1 VAYPPGH
8 ACFFLANEHTLFA
21 MEAIKKQVTPEDEK
35 SMKLAAIDIGTN
47 SVHMVIVR
55 VQEHRIFEIIDREKE
70 MVQLGK
76 GSLMRG
82 RLTQEA
88 IERGLAALKAFRQ
101 IADSH
106 KVDQIICTATS
117 AVRESS
123 NGREFVRLVKKETGI
138 EIRILSGIEEARM
151 IMLAVRDVIDL
162 KNQRALVVDI
172 GGGSMEM
179 IVADARNIFLATSI
193 KSGVIRLTERFMKN
207 DPPASKDLK
216 ALKKWLGKKI
226 EPLSR
231 KIQDLNPQIA
241 IGTSGT
247 MLALGELINQNL
259 KTKKSKGQIITIE
272 DVEEINEIL
281 QESSLQERLKLP
293 GMDPKR
299 GDQIV
304 AGGALIEMMMERCR
318 VNELQLCDR
327 ALREGLIADYLIK
340 LNPAVP
346 AKIQARELRSRSVI
360 NLLHRWEIDRSHAT
374 HAAQLALQL
383 YDALA
388 EYHKYGPHAREL
400 MEYTALLHD
409 IGRVISYPRHQRHGW
424 YIVKQSNLIGF
435 KPEEIDIIA
444 AVIAY
449 HRGKK
454 PRKKDSYMQGLNRKD
469 RRIVKLL
476 TGILR
481 VSDGL
486 DRQHNQSINRIEA
499 RREGPNHLA
508 IIMYSSQPALI
519 PLRAAVERSDL
530 LQRMLKLQQIEF
542 RVESATQAAQMS
554 AS

>member
-1 VAYPPGH
+1 
-8 ACFFLANEHTLFA
+8 
-21 MEAIKKQVTPEDEK
+21 MEAIKKQVTPDDEK

-47 SVHMVIVR
+47 SIHMVIVQ
-55 VQEHRIFEIIDREKE
+55 VEEHRIFEIIDREKE

-76 GSLMRG
+76 GSLIRG
-82 RLTQEA
+82 RLTPEA

-106 KVDQIICTATS
+106 KVSKIICTATS

-123 NGREFVRLVKKETGI
+123 NGQEFVRLVKKETGI
-138 EIRILSGIEEARM
+138 DIRILSGIEEARM

-193 KSGVIRLTERFMKN
+193 KSGVIRLTERFMKS
-207 DPPASKDLK
+207 DPPSSKDLK

-247 MLALGELINQNL
+247 MLALGVLINQNL
-259 KTKKSKGQIITIE
+259 KSKKSKGNIITIE
-272 DVEEINEIL
+272 DVEEMNEIL
-281 QESSLQERLKLP
+281 QESSLQERLKLS

-318 VNELQLCDR
+318 INELQLCDR

-360 NLLHRWEIDRSHAT
+360 NLLHRWEIDRSHAN

-388 EYHKYGPHAREL
+388 EYHKYGPHVREL

-424 YIVKQSNLIGF
+424 YIVKQANLIGF

-444 AVIAY
+444 AAIAY

-454 PRKKDSYMQGLNRKD
+454 PRKKDSYMQGLNRKE
-469 RRIVKLL
+469 RRIVRLL

-486 DRQHNQSINRIEA
+486 DRQHNQSINKIEA

-530 LQRMLKLQQIEF
+530 LQKMLDLRQIEF
-542 RVESATQAAQMS
+542 RVESATS
-554 AS
+554 ASQMTAS

>member
-1 VAYPPGH
+1 
-8 ACFFLANEHTLFA
+8 
-21 MEAIKKQVTPEDEK
+21 MEAIKKQAASENEK

-47 SVHMVIVR
+47 SIHMVIVR
-55 VQEHRIFEIIDREKE
+55 VEEHRIFEIVDREKE

-138 EIRILSGIEEARM
+138 DIRILSGTEEARM
-151 IMLAVRDVIDL
+151 IMLAVRDVVDL

-172 GGGSMEM
+172 GGGSMEL
-179 IVADARNIFLATSI
+179 IVADARNIFLTTSI
-193 KSGVIRLTERFMKN
+193 KSGVIRLTERFMKS
-207 DPPASKDLK
+207 DPPLSKELK
-216 ALKKWLGKKI
+216 ALKKWLGNKLD
-226 EPLSR
+226 PLSR

-241 IGTSGT
+241 VGTSGT
-247 MLALGELINQNL
+247 MLALGELINQNR
-259 KTKKSKGQIITIE
+259 KGKRTKGRDIITIE
-272 DVEEINEIL
+272 EVEEINEL
-281 QESSLQERLKLP
+281 LRESSLQERLKIP
-293 GMDPKR
+293 GMEPKR
-299 GDQIV
+299 ADQIV
-304 AGGALIEMMMERCR
+304 AGGALIEMMMEKCR

-340 LNPAVP
+340 LNPSVP

-360 NLLHRWEIDRSHAT
+360 NLIHRWEIDRGHAN
-374 HAAQLALQL
+374 HAAQIALQL

-388 EYHKYGPHAREL
+388 EYHKQGPHVREL

-435 KPEEIDIIA
+435 KPEEIDVMA
-444 AVIAY
+444 AAIMY

-454 PRKKDSYMQGLNRKD
+454 PRKKDIYMQGLRRKE

-481 VSDGL
+481 VADGL
-486 DRQHNQSINRIEA
+486 DRQHNQSIIRIEA
-499 RREGPNHLA
+499 RREGPDHLA
-508 IIMYSSQPALI
+508 VMLYSNQPALI

-530 LQRMLKLQQIEF
+530 LQKMLKLRQIEF
-542 RVESATQAAQMS
+542 RVESATQTAQVRTS
-554 AS
+554 AD

>member
-1 VAYPPGH
+1 
-8 ACFFLANEHTLFA
+8 
-21 MEAIKKQVTPEDEK
+21 MEATKKQVTADDEK

-47 SVHMVIVR
+47 SIHMVIVR
-55 VQEHRIFEIIDREKE
+55 VEEHRIFEIIDREKE
-70 MVQLGK
+70 MVQLGN

-151 IMLAVRDVIDL
+151 IMLAVRDVVDL

-193 KSGVIRLTERFMKN
+193 KSGVIRLTERFMKS
-207 DPPASKDLK
+207 DPPSSKDLK
-216 ALKKWLGKKI
+216 ALKKWLGGKL

-231 KIQDLNPQIA
+231 KIQDLNPQIV

-247 MLALGELINQNL
+247 MLALGELINQNI
-259 KTKKSKGQIITIE
+259 KTKKSKGRDIITIE

-281 QESSLQERLKLP
+281 QESTLQARLKLP

-304 AGGALIEMMMERCR
+304 AGGILIEMMMEKCR
-318 VNELQLCDR
+318 VNELKLCDR
-327 ALREGLIADYLIK
+327 ALREGLIADHLIK
-340 LNPAVP
+340 MNPAVP

-360 NLLHRWEIDRSHAT
+360 NLLHRWEIDRSHAN
-374 HAAQLALQL
+374 HAAQLSLQL

-388 EYHKYGPHAREL
+388 EYHKYGPNVREL

-435 KPEEIDIIA
+435 EPEEIDIIA
-444 AVIAY
+444 AAIAY

-454 PRKKDSYMQGLNRKD
+454 PRKKDSYLQGLNRKE
-469 RRIVKLL
+469 RKIVKLL

-499 RREGPNHLA
+499 HREGPNHLA
-508 IIMYSSQPALI
+508 IILYSSQPALI
-519 PLRAAVERSDL
+519 PLRDAVERSDL
-530 LQRMLKLQQIEF
+530 LQKMLDLRQIEF
-542 RVESATQAAQMS
+542 RVESATEIAQMS

>member
-1 VAYPPGH
+1 
-8 ACFFLANEHTLFA
+8 
-21 MEAIKKQVTPEDEK
+21 MEATKKANGSVEEK
-35 SMKLAAIDIGTN
+35 SLKLAAIDIGTN
-47 SVHMVIVR
+47 SIHMVIVS
-55 VQEHRIFEIIDREKE
+55 VGEHRIFEIIDREKE

-82 RLTQEA
+82 RLTPDA

-123 NGREFVRLVKKETGI
+123 NGREFVKMVKAQTGI
-138 EIRILSGIEEARM
+138 DIRILSGTEEARM
-151 IMLAVRDVIDL
+151 IMLAVRDVVDL

-172 GGGSMEM
+172 GGGSMEL

-193 KSGVIRLTERFMKN
+193 KAGVIRLTERFMKS
-207 DPPASKDLK
+207 DTPSSKDLK
-216 ALKKWLGKKI
+216 ALKKWLDKKLN
-226 EPLSR
+226 PLSR
-231 KIQDLNPQIA
+231 TIQDLRPQIA
-241 IGTSGT
+241 VGTSGT
-247 MLALGELINQNL
+247 MLALGELIKQNI
-259 KTKKSKGQIITIE
+259 KTKKAKDRDVMTIE
-272 DVEEINEIL
+272 EVEEINEIL
-281 QESSLQERLKLP
+281 QNSTLQERLKMP

-299 GDQIV
+299 ADQIV
-304 AGGALIEMMMERCR
+304 AGGLLIEMMMEKCR
-318 VNELQLCDR
+318 VNEIQLCDR

-346 AKIQARELRSRSVI
+346 AKIQARELRSRSVL
-360 NLLHRWEIDRSHAT
+360 NLLHRWEIDLGHAN
-374 HAAQLALQL
+374 HSAQLSLQL

-388 EYHKYGPHAREL
+388 PYHKYGPHVREL
-400 MEYTALLHD
+400 MEYSALLHD

-435 KPEEIDIIA
+435 KPDEIDMIA
-444 AVIAY
+444 AAIAY

-454 PRKKDSYMQGLNRKD
+454 PRKKDTYMENLRKKD

-481 VSDGL
+481 VADGM
-486 DRQHNQSINRIEA
+486 DRQHNQVITRIEA
-499 RREGPNHLA
+499 RREGPDNLA
-508 IIMYSSQPALI
+508 IMLYSTQPALI

-530 LQRMLKLQQIEF
+530 LQRLLGLRQIEF
-542 RVESATQAAQMS
+542 RVESATQAAQVRTS
-554 AS
+554 AD